1 MGISD
6 IKKKKDAKKSVKK
19 DAKKVTEKKEAK
31 KSEEKK
37 DAKKVTEKKE
47 TKKTVEKKETKKTA
61 SNKTANK
68 NNFKDPFEG
77 LMVKIEP
84 GMYRQPIIESKLVYP
99 NGDKRRKLETRW
111 EKTEKLVTI
120 EKGFKICKYLVTQK
134 QWNQIMGEETNN
146 SEYKGDDRPVDNCSL
161 LSIANFI
168 QKLNSLTG
176 KKYRLPTKEEWT
188 WAAMG
193 AQKNN
198 DRSYFAGAQNLSEL
212 KDYACFKAEEF
223 KVGKKKPNEIGLY
236 DMQSPK
242 SCVLSNLI
250 LKKDKEIPYYL
261 YRNIGAVITDS
272 EEHYE
277 PFFRVSTCNNNEDFC
292 RQTIFWPGILYEIK
306 FDAIYYGY
314 IRLALD
320 ED

>member
-6 IKKKKDAKKSVKK
+6 IFKKKDAKKSVKK
-19 DAKKVTEKKEAK
+19 DAKKVTEKKNAK

-68 NNFKDPFEG
+68 NNFKDPFDG

-84 GMYRQPIIESKLVYP
+84 GMYRRPIRKRVEYHP
-99 NGDKRRKLETRW
+99 NGDKRRKLQTRW
-111 EKTEKLVTI
+111 EKADKLVTI

-146 SEYKGDDRPVDNCSL
+146 SEYKGDDRPVNMCTL

-198 DRSYFAGAQNLSEL
+198 DMSYFAGAQNLSEL

-236 DMQSPK
+236 DMQGPQSTLF
-242 SCVLSNLI
+242 SDLI
-250 LKKDKEIPYYL
+250 LKKDEEIPYYNTECCGTVYGL
-261 YRNIGAVITDS
+261 FGIEYSEKEIFDPNSSGFRERTIYAVSHVIS
-272 EEHYE
+272 K
-277 PFFRVSTCNNNEDFC
+277 S
-292 RQTIFWPGILYEIK
+292 K
-306 FDAIYYGY
+306 FDEICGFY

>member
-6 IKKKKDAKKSVKK
+6 IFKKKDAKKSVKK

-37 DAKKVTEKKE
+37 DAKKVTEKKNAKKSEEKKDAKKVTEKKE

-61 SNKTANK
+61 SDKAANK
-68 NNFKDPFEG
+68 NNFKDPFDG

-84 GMYRQPIIESKLVYP
+84 GMYRRPICKRVEYHP

-111 EKTEKLVTI
+111 EKADKLVTI

-146 SEYKGDDRPVDNCSL
+146 SEYKGDDRPVNMCTL

-198 DRSYFAGAQNLSEL
+198 DMSYFAGAQNLSEL
-212 KDYACFKAEEF
+212 KDYACFEDEKF
-223 KVGKKKPNEIGLY
+223 KVGKKKPNEIGFY
-236 DMQSPK
+236 YMQGPNSTLF
-242 SCVLSNLI
+242 SDLV
-250 LKKDKEIPYYL
+250 LKKDEEIPYY
-261 YRNIGAVITDS
+261 NT
-272 EEHYE
+272 
-277 PFFRVSTCNNNEDFC
+277 P
-292 RQTIFWPGILYEIK
+292 
-306 FDAIYYGY
+306 
-314 IRLALD
+314 
-320 ED
+320 

>member
-77 LMVKIEP
+77 LMVKIDP
-84 GMYRQPIIESKLVYP
+84 GMYRRPSITSEFVYP
-99 NGDKRRKLETRW
+99 RDKRRKGETHWREAEELE
-111 EKTEKLVTI
+111 TI

-146 SEYKGDDRPVDNCSL
+146 SEYKGDDRPVNNCTM
-161 LSIANFI
+161 LSISNFI

-176 KKYRLPTKEEWT
+176 KKYRLPTIEEWT

-223 KVGKKKPNEIGLY
+223 KVGKKQPNEIGLY

-242 SCVLSNLI
+242 SCILSDLI

-261 YRNIGAVITDS
+261 YYRIGNVQTDS

-277 PFFRVSTCNNNEDFC
+277 PFFRVSTYHYNGLFCN
-292 RQTIFWPGILYEIK
+292 QTIFWRGILDRIK
-306 FDAIYYGY
+306 FDEIWGGY

>member
-1 MGISD
+1 MGIFD
-6 IKKKKDAKKSVKK
+6 ILKKKD
-19 DAKKVTEKKEAK
+19 AK

-84 GMYRQPIIESKLVYP
+84 GMYSQPIRESAGLEYP
-99 NGDKRRKLETRW
+99 NGDKRRKPEERW
-111 EKTEKLVTI
+111 RKAEKLVTI

-146 SEYKGDDRPVDNCSL
+146 SEYKGDDRPVNNCTM

-176 KKYRLPTKEEWT
+176 KKYRLPTMEEWT

-198 DRSYFAGAQNLSEL
+198 DRSYFAGAQKASEL
-212 KDYACFKAEEF
+212 KDYACFKPEEF

-236 DMQSPK
+236 DMQAPYSTLF
-242 SCVLSNLI
+242 SDLI
-250 LKKDKEIPYYL
+250 LKKDEEIPYYKTYGRGGVYNFGFYTEKGMYDPNTYAFL
-261 YRNIGAVITDS
+261 
-272 EEHYE
+272 EHTIYSS
-277 PFFRVSTCNNNEDFC
+277 STSFSKS
-292 RQTIFWPGILYEIK
+292 K
-306 FDAIYYGY
+306 FDMVVNDLY

>member
-1 MGISD
+1 MGIFD
-6 IKKKKDAKKSVKK
+6 ILKKKD
-19 DAKKVTEKKEAK
+19 AK

-84 GMYRQPIIESKLVYP
+84 GMYRQPIRESAGLVYP
-99 NGDKRRKLETRW
+99 NGDKRRKPEQRW
-111 EKTEKLVTI
+111 REAGKLVTI

-134 QWNQIMGEETNN
+134 QWNKIMGEETNN
-146 SEYKGDDRPVDNCSL
+146 SKYKGDDRPVTNCTM

-176 KKYRLPTKEEWT
+176 KKYRLPTMEEWT

-198 DRSYFAGAQNLSEL
+198 DRSYFAGAQKLSEV
-212 KDYACFKAEEF
+212 KDYACFEPKEF

-236 DMQSPK
+236 DMQAPDHTLFSD
-242 SCVLSNLI
+242 LI
-250 LKKDKEIPYYL
+250 LKKDEEIPYY
-261 YRNIGAVITDS
+261 NICGCGYVVS
-272 EEHYE
+272 LEYYYE
-277 PFFRVSTCNNNEDFC
+277 RDIYDPNSPSFLSYTIYSSTSL
-292 RQTIFWPGILYEIK
+292 WKIK
-306 FDAIYYGY
+306 FDAICRYY